1 MGVLYIID
9 ASAYIHRAYHAI
21 RPLTTSTGVPTNAV
35 YGFIKLINKIKNEK
49 KPDYIAIC
57 FDHPSKNFRHTLL
70 PEYKANRK
78 EIETDLIKQMPIAR
92 EAVDAMHLCLLE
104 KSGYEAD
111 DIIGTVA
118 KKAEKEN
125 IKAVIVTGDKDLF
138 QLVNENISI
147 WNESKNIMF
156 DTEKVYEKYEIYPN
170 QIVDMLALMGDACDN
185 ITGIKGI
192 GEKTA
197 VKLIQTYGNVEN
209 IIANASSLKGK
220 LSEIVKNGAESAVL
234 SKQLVQLDLNV
245 PLGCSI
251 EDMKFNDNLF
261 CNATDFLKKYE
272 LNSFIC
278 KTSNVF
284 VKQDIKP
291 DIGFVQCK
299 AENTEIAT
307 IINNN
312 VKIINN
318 IASAKEL
325 QNKLLFRQE
334 IIINLETTGY
344 DIIKDFIVGI
354 SFCFGDNDNYYLP
367 INHND
372 FTIQQISQENFV
384 TIFKSIFESDK
395 IKFIGYDLKFIK
407 HMLKKININL
417 SNIYFDVMM
426 ASYCIDPS
434 SEHTVQYLS
443 NKLLNYNIDNIDN
456 VLGKGSKKV
465 QLDSLNLDVL
475 SKYSCSKTIAIYK
488 LKNILLNKFKD
499 NNLIDLFFNIE
510 MPIVSILFEMET
522 IGIRID
528 ENFVKEFD
536 KKITEE
542 ISVLENKIFELAQES
557 FNINS
562 PKQLAVILFEKLK
575 IPAIK
580 KTKTGYS
587 TDESVL
593 LELTEY
599 DIAKEILKYRELQKL
614 KTTYIDSM
622 NRYVQYEGKRIHT
635 IFNQAVTTTGRLS
648 SSEPNLQNIPN
659 RTDYGRQLRKAFI
672 ADEGKVF
679 ISADYSQIDLR
690 VLAHISGDKILI
702 DAFNSGKDIH
712 TATAMEVFNITD
724 KEDVTKEMRISAK
737 SINFGIVYGISPFGL
752 SKQLSITVG
761 QAKEYI
767 NKYLTRYIGVKNWTN
782 EIIEEAKRNGYVK
795 TLTGRTRYIPEVNST
810 NKQVVSFGERM
821 ALNTPIQGT
830 SADIIKIA
838 MINVSKSIKE
848 QGLKSNIL
856 LQVHDDLLL
865 EVPKE
870 EENIV
875 IKMLQYEM
883 ENAMKLKVPLLVDI
897 KIGKNW
903 ADMVG

>member
-325 QNKLLFRQE
+325 QSKLLFRQE

-372 FTIQQISQENFV
+372 FTVQQISQEDFV

-712 TATAMEVFNITD
+712 TATAMEVFNITN
-724 KEDVTKEMRISAK
+724 KEDVTKEMRMSAK

>member
-1 MGVLYIID
+1 MKVLYIID

-21 RPLTTSTGVPTNAV
+21 RPLTTSTGIPTNAV

-49 KPDYIAIC
+49 KPDYIVIC
-57 FDHPSKNFRHTLL
+57 FDHPSKNFRHTLS

-92 EAVDAMHLCLLE
+92 EAVDAMQLCLLE

-209 IIANASSLKGK
+209 IIENASSLKGK
-220 LSEIVKNGAESAVL
+220 LSETVKNGAQSALL

-245 PLGCSI
+245 PINCSI
-251 EDMKFNDNLF
+251 DDMKFNDNLF
-261 CNATDFLKKYE
+261 CNATNFLKKYE
-272 LNSFIC
+272 LYSFIC
-278 KTSNVF
+278 KPSSIV
-284 VKQDIKP
+284 VQQDIKP
-291 DIGFVQCK
+291 DVGFVQCK
-299 AENTEIAT
+299 IENKEDT
-307 IINNN
+307 IIYNNI
-312 VKIINN
+312 KIINS

-325 QNKLLFRQE
+325 QSKLLFRHE

-372 FTIQQISQENFV
+372 FTIQQLGQESFID
-384 TIFKSIFESDK
+384 IFKSIFESDK
-395 IKFIGYDLKFIK
+395 IKFIGYDLKFVK

-417 SNIYFDVMM
+417 SNIYFDIMM

-443 NKLLNYNIDNIDN
+443 NKLLNYNIDNIDDI
-456 VLGKGSKKV
+456 LGKGSKKI
-465 QLDSLNLDVL
+465 QSDSLNLDVL

-488 LKNILLNKFKD
+488 LKNILLNKLKD

-510 MPIVSILFEMET
+510 MPIVSILFDMET

-528 ENFVKEFD
+528 EDFVKEFD
-536 KKITEE
+536 KKIIEE

-593 LELTEY
+593 LELTGY

-672 ADEGKVF
+672 ADEGKIF

-702 DAFNSGKDIH
+702 EAFNSGKDIH
-712 TATAMEVFNITD
+712 TATAMEVFNITN
-724 KEDVTKEMRISAK
+724 KEDVTKEMRMSAK
-737 SINFGIVYGISPFGL
+737 SINFGIVYGISAFGL

-767 NKYLTRYIGVKNWTN
+767 NKYLTRYSGVKNWTN

-810 NKQVVSFGERM
+810 NKQIVSFGERM

-848 QGLKSNIL
+848 KGLKSNIL

-897 KIGKNW
+897 KKGKNW

>member
-325 QNKLLFRQE
+325 QSKLLFRQE

-372 FTIQQISQENFV
+372 FTVQQISQEDFV